1 MSLNNLSKK
10 DYMEILHFYKIP
22 IPTNIEEIREK
33 VEGVMGKKM
42 CKCIKKVGGPNY
54 KQGEARA
61 IGICTR
67 SIFKNKGLHR
77 GKITCKNKPRVEMKK
92 KKKKTKRKTKKKT
105 KRKTKRTK

>member
-1 MSLNNLSKK
+1 
-10 DYMEILHFYKIP
+10 MEILHFYKIP

-33 VEGVMGKKM
+33 VESVMGKKM

-54 KQGEARA
+54 TQGEARA